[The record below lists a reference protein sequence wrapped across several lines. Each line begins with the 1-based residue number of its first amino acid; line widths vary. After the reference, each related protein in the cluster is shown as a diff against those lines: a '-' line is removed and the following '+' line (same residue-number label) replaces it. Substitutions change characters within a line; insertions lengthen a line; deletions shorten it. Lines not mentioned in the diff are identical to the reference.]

1 MISGLFILACLVT
14 GKHTIPTAHS
24 SFCLP
29 APSFPCH
36 PSGMKDLHN
45 SRSLAFLG
53 QNHLRCLP
61 HICKL
66 PLGTLPE
73 TPNESRIVHAA

>member
-1 MISGLFILACLVT
+1 MISGLFILACLVA

-24 SFCLP
+24 SFRLP

-45 SRSLAFLG
+45 SPSLAFLG
-53 QNHLRCLP
+53 QNHLHSLTDMSES
-61 HICKL
+61 L
-66 PLGTLPE
+66 SGTLP
-73 TPNESRIVHAA
+73 